1 MRAHL
6 NSRALR
12 LRNELEL
19 VSARLKNLSYTFL
32 IECVYVADFFEIES
46 LILAQNERWL
56 RA

>member
-1 MRAHL
+1 VRAHL

-12 LRNELEL
+12 RRNELEL
-19 VSARLKNLSYTFL
+19 VSARLKNLSYTFF

-46 LILAQNERWL
+46 LILAQNERWR

>member
-6 NSRALR
+6 NRRALR
-12 LRNELEL
+12 RRSELKL
-19 VSARLKNLSYTFL
+19 VSARLKNLSYTFF

-46 LILAQNERWL
+46 LILAQNERWR